1 MSAPAPAVA
10 TSTGY
15 TAPTRPAV
23 TVTGSRVVGWVLTVA
38 GGLGLTASL
47 VLTIEKF
54 SLLTDPTYRP
64 SCSINPVI
72 SCGSIMSSP
81 QAEAFGFP
89 NPLLGII
96 GFTVALTTGI
106 VTLAGA
112 LLPRWYWI
120 GLSAGLIAA
129 TAFVHWLIFQSLYR
143 IEALCP
149 YCMAVWAAV
158 VVSLWYVLLHTGA
171 RARNPGRPL
180 RRWVTVAAH
189 HHTLVLTVW
198 VLVIAALI
206 AEAFWVYWRTLI

>member
-1 MSAPAPAVA
+1 MRAPASAVA
-10 TSTGY
+10 ASTGS
-15 TAPTRPAV
+15 ADPTRPAAAF
-23 TVTGSRVVGWVLTVA
+23 TGSRVVGWVLTVA

-54 SLLTDPTYRP
+54 SLLTDPTYQP

-96 GFTVALTTGI
+96 GFTVALTTGV

-112 LLPRWYWI
+112 PLPRWYWI
-120 GLSAGLIAA
+120 GLSAGLMAA
-129 TAFVHWLIFQSLYR
+129 TGFVHWLIFQSLYR
-143 IEALCP
+143 IGALCP
-149 YCMAVWAAV
+149 YCMLVWAV
-158 VVSLWYVLLHTGA
+158 TVVSLWYVLLHTGA
-171 RARNPGRPL
+171 GARNPGRPL
-180 RRWVTVAAH
+180 RRWVKVAAQ

-198 VLVIAALI
+198 VLIIAALI
-206 AEAFWVYWRTLI
+206 AEAFWVYWQTLI